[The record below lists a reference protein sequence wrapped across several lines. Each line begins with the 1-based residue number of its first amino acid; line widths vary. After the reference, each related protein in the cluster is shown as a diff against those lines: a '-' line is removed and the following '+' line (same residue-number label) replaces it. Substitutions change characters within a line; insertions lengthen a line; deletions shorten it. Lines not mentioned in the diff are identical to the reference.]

1 METKF
6 YFGCSDPYGD
16 NKPEDV
22 FYKHILPIL
31 KKNKVKNKDIETIT
45 HKIVE
50 MCEMSY
56 ANGMA
61 EEVFSNMEQYFD

>member
-1 METKF
+1 METKI

-31 KKNKVKNKDIETIT
+31 KKNNVKNKDIETIT

-56 ANGMA
+56 SNGIA
-61 EEVFSNMEQYFD
+61 SEAFDNTERDFD